1 MLAVEDARKFAE
13 AAISIFA
20 IVNPIGSLPLLMS
33 LTEGAEPHERKRL
46 VRIASVAAVGIICV
60 VAVAGDFL
68 LRHVFNVEMPEFTL
82 GGGLLL
88 MAFGIRNVLGA
99 TAGLAAENP
108 ARAEQHRIAMAV
120 SPIACPMLVG
130 PGAIVTV
137 MLIAQN
143 HGQENAVYGVFYAL
157 GACLGAFVFVTL
169 ILNFSHVIFRFLG
182 SVATLAIARIMQI
195 FIVAI
200 GTKFVINA
208 LKDLFP
214 AIAGKG

>member
-1 MLAVEDARKFAE
+1 MLALEDARKFAE

-20 IVNPIGSLPLLMS
+20 IVNPVGSLPLLIS
-33 LTEGAEPHERKRL
+33 LTEGAEERQRRRL
-46 VRIASVAAVGIICV
+46 IRIASAAAVGIICV
-60 VAVAGDFL
+60 VAVAGHFL
-68 LRHVFNVEMPEFTL
+68 LKSVFNLEIAQFTL

-88 MAFGIRNVLGA
+88 MAFGIRNILGA
-99 TAGLAAENP
+99 TAGLKAENP
-108 ARAEQHRIAMAV
+108 AQAEQVRVAMAV

-130 PGAIVTV
+130 PGAIVTT

-143 HGQENAVYGVFYAL
+143 HGVCYAL
-157 GACLGAFVFVTL
+157 GACLAAFVFVTL
-169 ILNFSHVIFRFLG
+169 ILNFSQVLYRFLG
-182 SVATLAIARIMQI
+182 PIATLAIARIMQI